1 MIDDALPL
9 LSGEQHDKRGDLQ
22 QKQHKQAFAVVKWQ
36 QIVAVEERIKTKD
49 HQS

>member
-1 MIDDALPL
+1 MIDDTLPL

-22 QKQHKQAFAVVKWQ
+22 QKQHKQALTVVKWQ
-36 QIVAVEERIKTKD
+36 QIVAIEKRIKTKY